1 MIPFPDPLHPATV
14 HFPIAFLL
22 LGAAMAVMA
31 IFVRRWNLPLF
42 AAVLLV
48 AGAVGAVIAVNTGKE
63 DEEKVEHALPAAE
76 SLLENH
82 ERWGE
87 NARNAGI
94 VAAFL
99 ATIAVYF
106 ADRRGFTGR
115 VFSVLSAIAALSAA
129 YFVLQAA
136 HLGGQL
142 VYRHGAGVTVEKPAT
157 AGAPLESSGQR
168 GRGGDEQ
175 EEEEGQ

>member
-1 MIPFPDPLHPATV
+1 
-14 HFPIAFLL
+14 
-22 LGAAMAVMA
+22 
-31 IFVRRWNLPLF
+31 LPLF

-48 AGAVGAVIAVNTGKE
+48 AGAAGAVVAVNTGKE
-63 DEEKVEHALPAAE
+63 EEERVEHAVRAAE

-94 VAAFL
+94 VAALL

-106 ADRRGFTGR
+106 ARKPGFTGR
-115 VFSVLSAIAALSAA
+115 VFGVLSALAALSAA
-129 YFVLQAA
+129 YVVLQAA

-142 VYRHGAGVTVEKPAT
+142 VYRHGAGVTVGKPAT
-157 AGAPLESSGQR
+157 AGAPWESPGLP

>member
-1 MIPFPDPLHPATV
+1 
-14 HFPIAFLL
+14 
-22 LGAAMAVMA
+22 MAVMA
-31 IFVRRWNLPLF
+31 VFVRRWNLPLF

-48 AGAVGAVIAVNTGKE
+48 AGAAGAVVAVNTGKE
-63 DEEKVEHALPAAE
+63 EEERVEHAVPAAE

-94 VAAFL
+94 VAALL

-106 ADRRGFTGR
+106 ARKPGFTGR
-115 VFSVLSAIAALSAA
+115 VFGVLSALAALSAA
-129 YFVLQAA
+129 YVVLQAA

-142 VYRHGAGVTVEKPAT
+142 VYRHGAGVTVGKPAT
-157 AGAPLESSGQR
+157 AGAPWESPGLP